1 MTQDLD
7 SIEDLGSATSV
18 GVADRTRLMYERILS
33 AFVEHRLAPGTRLRE
48 ERLAEL
54 FVVSRTQVRQV
65 LQRLEHEGLVAR
77 EPRRGAVVIA
87 PSREDTRQIF
97 EARRLIEPWL
107 VERAC
112 RHCSRTGLAALRKI
126 VRDEA
131 QAHRVNDRRTAVRL
145 SGEFHRL
152 LASLAGNRPLASAI
166 DELTLRTCLAILAN
180 QAPTGSA
187 CREDEHGQIVAA
199 IEAGDVKK
207 SSRLMVEH
215 LNHIE
220 ASLDSPR
227 EPVVSDDLSFLIEA
241 MSPRRKTRSARTR
254 R

>member
-1 MTQDLD
+1 MAQELD
-7 SIEDLGSATSV
+7 THENLGSATSV
-18 GVADRTRLMYERILS
+18 GVSERTRLMYERIVT
-33 AFVEHRLAPGTRLRE
+33 AFVEHRIAPGTRLRE

-54 FVVSRTQVRQV
+54 FEVSRTQVRQV

-77 EPRRGAVVIA
+77 QPRKGAVVIA
-87 PSREDTRQIF
+87 PTLEDTRQIF
-97 EARRLIEPWL
+97 QARRLIEPWL

-112 RHCSRTGLAALRKI
+112 RHCSAKNLASLRKI

-131 QAHRVNDRRTAVRL
+131 HAHRINDRRTAVRL

-152 LASLAGNRPLASAI
+152 LASLAGNQPLARTM

-180 QAPTGSA
+180 QAPLGSA
-187 CREDEHGQIVAA
+187 CRDDEHEQIVAA

-207 SSRLMVEH
+207 ASRYMVEH

-227 EPVVSDDLSFLIEA
+227 APVRTDDLSILLEA
-241 MSPRRKTRSARTR
+241 MVPQPKRRSVRTR
-254 R
+254 